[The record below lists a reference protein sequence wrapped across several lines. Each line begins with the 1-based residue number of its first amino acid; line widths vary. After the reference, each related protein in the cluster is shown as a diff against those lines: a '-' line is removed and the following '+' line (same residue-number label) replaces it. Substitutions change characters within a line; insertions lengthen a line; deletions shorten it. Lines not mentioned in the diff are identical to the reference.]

1 MNPWLL
7 LTLLTAVA
15 VASNACLHWHDRR
28 QRARRAAA
36 RQPPD
41 GPGSGILL
49 ADDDRRPAR
58 DRRQPSRN

>member
-1 MNPWLL
+1 VNPWLL
-7 LTLLTAVA
+7 LALLTAVA
-15 VASNACLHWHDRR
+15 VVANACLHWHDRR

-49 ADDDRRPAR
+49 VGDDRRPAR
-58 DRRQPSRN
+58 DRRQPSRS